1 MFRSG
6 AFLALLSF
14 STAACSDDAPTS
26 AGAAGSAGTSGG
38 TAGSAGSA
46 GSSGSAGS
54 GGETYTAARA
64 CELFAA
70 ATCAKGAECGLV
82 LAATATQVVCLDCN
96 PETLGLIADAC
107 EQALMGAKDADDVD
121 GCLAN
126 VAAASC
132 DDACADADVPGC
144 EVFAELPDA
153 DDDEPVVCDAVCT
166 SN

>member
-1 MFRSG
+1 MHRATPG
-6 AFLALLSF
+6 ARAPALQVGGI
-14 STAACSDDAPTS
+14 A
-26 AGAAGSAGTSGG
+26 G

-46 GSSGSAGS
+46 GSGGSAG
-54 GGETYTAARA
+54 GGAETYTAARA

-126 VAAASC
+126 VAAGSC
-132 DDACADADVPGC
+132 DDACADADVPAC